1 MKNIIYQG
9 HKEEYFCFTTSEA
22 ANAIQ
27 TYFQYRQRYDEKLT
41 PESYLFVQQ
50 TNTSYYQQRREDN
63 FNRKYP
69 KRMQLKALSKLLADA
84 GVRSGIVQSNTLL
97 EGQKFGTKHNK
108 IFRTHGYRKFVT
120 GKFIEAGLSDWA
132 IEKLLGHK
140 SKGGVT
146 SKHYY
151 RPQEE
156 ELLHEYVE
164 KCVDYLTINAEN
176 RLKRA
181 KN

>member
-1 MKNIIYQG
+1 MRINRYKNRLNCCI
-9 HKEEYFCFTTSEA
+9 H
-22 ANAIQ
+22 
-27 TYFQYRQRYDEKLT
+27 
-41 PESYLFVQQ
+41 
-50 TNTSYYQQRREDN
+50 
-63 FNRKYP
+63 P

-84 GVRSGIVQSNTLL
+84 AVRSGIVQSNALL

-120 GKFIEAGLSDWA
+120 GKFIEAGLSNWA

-151 RPQEE
+151 RPQ
-156 ELLHEYVE
+156 

-176 RLKRA
+176 RL
-181 KN
+181 